1 VLAAQRTAHTEIAKR
16 VGVHYNT
23 VARISKR
30 PEIQALIAELRQQ
43 TQAQVVERAAKT
55 MAERMDEA
63 AEEAFDALTGLVR
76 GAKSETVQFKAVE
89 SVLDRSSVAPKREI
103 HSSHTVDVEKRE
115 IHIHIDAAML
125 AQLRQGYIEEEP
137 EDMIDVTPQAWRPM
151 REVMSELEAATG
163 ADHG

>member
-1 VLAAQRTAHTEIAKR
+1 MCPAHGAGGGIA
-16 VGVHYNT
+16 
-23 VARISKR
+23 
-30 PEIQALIAELRQQ
+30 LL
-43 TQAQVVERAAKT
+43 
-55 MAERMDEA
+55 DEA
-63 AEEAFDALTGLVR
+63 IEQLTLVVTQLHDIFLGHGSLLPEVSVPKNVHQRNRCNRLLVR
-76 GAKSETVQFKAVE
+76 GVKSETVQFNAVE